1 MVPEKQKQVNCNQA
15 DKSVFFLSL
24 YANSKVKQ
32 QWEAESKVAII
43 EVHSPIKVGD
53 LLADKIVLLWVL
65 CDILNKKQTGV
76 VTQKEVSC
84 LCLTLHAMQFKGHSY
99 PPYFDLMG
107 NCKQQIHLIWAKYS
121 LVAYNQKRI

>member
-1 MVPEKQKQVNCNQA
+1 MVPEKQKQVNPNQA

-24 YANSKVKQ
+24 CANGKVKW

-43 EVHSPIKVGD
+43 EVHSPFKVGS

-84 LCLTLHAMQFKGHSY
+84 LY
-99 PPYFDLMG
+99 
-107 NCKQQIHLIWAKYS
+107 
-121 LVAYNQKRI
+121 V